1 MVKTMYVVESTF
13 EHCGL
18 TCVVVMRP
26 NFYRCGYVGVPKES
40 SLFGKRTNDH
50 LEINKADIGDHHVSG
65 TFPLFLTALDSDPR
79 IRLDAYFHCHG
90 GITYSDGGDGSDYP
104 IKSDLW
110 WFGLTVDTPET
121 RKTMK
126 PQSGCLL
133 TIRKHCVTLSG
144 ARNLTESI
152 QLKATWSELRNT
164 SNLNAERFPKSLQ
177 HSRKEKIT
185 DEYYRKTAG

>member
-40 SLFGKRTNDH
+40 SLFGKRMNDH

-110 WFGLTVDTPET
+110 WFGFDCGHAGDAQDYESAKRLFADDPEAL
-121 RKTMK
+121 RHIKW
-126 PQSGCLL
+126 CEELD
-133 TIRKHCVTLSG
+133 RKHPIESDVVRTKEYVESECRTLS
-144 ARNLTESI
+144 E
-152 QLKATWSELRNT
+152 EL
-164 SNLNAERFPKSLQ
+164 AAF
-177 HSRKEKIT
+177 EKG
-185 DEYYRKTAG
+185 ENNG